1 MNMPVIAGVR
11 IRGALGG
18 ADSETLGR
26 VWSGTG
32 LPVRMVPGTD
42 AAGSYWDCRLPDD
55 AIRAWMPD
63 WDTSGVARALG
74 LDPDRDTDD
83 LEAEILATLL
93 ASPIQFEYPS
103 VAEFCAAVRVRRRV
117 VQAARRTVVD
127 FDTEGAERP
136 DCWTWTE
143 PTGFILRPGF
153 DLIPSLELTL
163 WPDVSGRRHSFSCYR
178 ATEYVL
184 LLAIAQELQVCNPAA
199 LQDLQQQWQTRALL
213 GEDFQAAFLR
223 EYGSLQA
230 PLPFG
235 YYVPGDRLWFR
246 NPDPVS
252 ADIEGF
258 EGSWIFYIGGGRFV
272 NFWKPDAHYTLRNKC
287 VELYHWRHGVR
298 HDGARIW
305 MDESI
310 VEARAAES
318 LRHPEEVRQILDR
331 MMRLRDPAGI
341 YAQGGCIDASREAV
355 RHLCPESLDLAF
367 PALIRPLAA

>member
-1 MNMPVIAGVR
+1 MSLTAGVR
-11 IRGALGG
+11 IRGTG
-18 ADSETLGR
+18 ADME
-26 VWSGTG
+26 
-32 LPVRMVPGTD
+32 PVQRWLD
-42 AAGSYWDCRLPDD
+42 AAGLSRAVERNPGSDDGGPYCDFRLTQE
-55 AIRAWMPD
+55 AARAWVPGG
-63 WDTSGVARALG
+63 DTSAIVQALG
-74 LDPDRDTDD
+74 LDAGRDTDD
-83 LEAEILATLL
+83 LDTEILTALL
-93 ASPIQFEYPS
+93 ASPIRFEYPTE
-103 VAEFCAAVRVRRRV
+103 AEFHSAVRVRRRV

-136 DCWTWTE
+136 DCWVWTE
-143 PTGFILRPGF
+143 ATGFILRHGF

-184 LLAIAQELQVCNPAA
+184 LLAVAQELQVCNPEA
-199 LQDLQQQWQTRALL
+199 LEMLQHQWQTKALL

-223 EYGSLQA
+223 EYGSLQN

-272 NFWKPDAHYTLRNKC
+272 NFWKPNASYTLRNKC
-287 VELYHWRHGVR
+287 VELYHWRHGVC
-298 HDGARIW
+298 HDGSRIW

-310 VEARAAES
+310 VEARAEES
-318 LRHPEEVRQILDR
+318 LRHPEEVERILGL
-331 MMRLRDPAGI
+331 MMRLRDPAGV

-355 RHLCPESLDLAF
+355 RNLCPGTLDLTLP
-367 PALIRPLAA
+367 PAQPRALAA

>member
-1 MNMPVIAGVR
+1 MSLVAGVR
-11 IRGALGG
+11 IREAGHDAESVEQWLAQAGL
-18 ADSETLGR
+18 ARAVER
-26 VWSGTG
+26 VSGTDDLG
-32 LPVRMVPGTD
+32 AYTD
-42 AAGSYWDCRLPDD
+42 YRLSPEAA
-55 AIRAWMPD
+55 RAWMPD
-63 WDTSGVARALG
+63 GDTSGIAQALG
-74 LDPDRDTDD
+74 LDTGHDTDD
-83 LEAEILATLL
+83 LDTEILAALL
-93 ASPIQFEYPS
+93 ASPIRFDYPS
-103 VAEFCAAVRVRRRV
+103 VAEFHAAVRVRRRV

-136 DCWTWTE
+136 DCWTWSE
-143 PTGFILRPGF
+143 ATGFILRPGF

-184 LLAIAQELQVCNPAA
+184 LLAVAQELQVCNPEA
-199 LQDLQQQWQTRALL
+199 LLVLQHQWQTRALL

-235 YYVPGDRLWFR
+235 YYIPGDRLWFR

-258 EGSWIFYIGGGRFV
+258 EGSWIFYIGSGRFV
-272 NFWKPDAHYTLRNKC
+272 NFWKPNASYTLRNKC
-287 VELYHWRHGVR
+287 VELYHWRQGVR
-298 HDGARIW
+298 HDGSRIW

-310 VEARAAES
+310 VEALAEES
-318 LRHPEEVRQILDR
+318 LQHPDEVQRILGL
-331 MMRLRDPAGI
+331 MMRLRDPAGV

-355 RHLCPESLDLAF
+355 RNLCPGTLDLTLP
-367 PALIRPLAA
+367 PAQPRALAA

>member
-1 MNMPVIAGVR
+1 MTLTAGVR
-11 IRGALGG
+11 IRGAG
-18 ADSETLGR
+18 ADLESPERWLSD
-26 VWSGTG
+26 VG
-32 LPVRMVPGTD
+32 LARAVERTDGADERGAYRDYRLKAD
-42 AAGSYWDCRLPDD
+42 AA
-55 AIRAWMPD
+55 RAWVPD
-63 WDTSGVARALG
+63 GDTSGVARALG
-74 LDPDRDTDD
+74 LDPDHDTDD
-83 LEAEILATLL
+83 LETEILAALL
-93 ASPIQFEYPS
+93 ASPIRFEYPC
-103 VAEFCAAVRVRRRV
+103 VAEFQSAVRVRRRV

-143 PTGFILRPGF
+143 ATGFVLRPGF

-199 LQDLQQQWQTRALL
+199 LQALQRQWQTKALL

-252 ADIEGF
+252 ADVEGF

-272 NFWKPDAHYTLRNKC
+272 NFWKPDAHYILRNKC

-298 HDGARIW
+298 HDGSRIW

-310 VEARAAES
+310 VEARAEES
-318 LRHPEEVRQILDR
+318 LRDPDEVQRILGL
-331 MMRLRDPAGI
+331 MMRLRDPAGV

-355 RHLCPESLDLAF
+355 RNLCPGTLDIALPSLVRAV
-367 PALIRPLAA
+367 AA

>member
-1 MNMPVIAGVR
+1 MSLIAGVR
-11 IRGALGG
+11 IRGTG
-18 ADSETLGR
+18 ADME
-26 VWSGTG
+26 
-32 LPVRMVPGTD
+32 PVHRWLD
-42 AAGSYWDCRLPDD
+42 AAGLSRAVERSSGTDDDGPYCDYRLTQD
-55 AIRAWMPD
+55 AARAWVPEG
-63 WDTSGVARALG
+63 DTSAIVQALG
-74 LDPDRDTDD
+74 LDATRDTDD
-83 LEAEILATLL
+83 LDTEILTALL
-93 ASPIQFEYPS
+93 ASPIRFDYPGE
-103 VAEFCAAVRVRRRV
+103 AEFHSAVRVRRRV

-136 DCWTWTE
+136 DCWTWSE
-143 PTGFILRPGF
+143 ATGFILRPGF

-184 LLAIAQELQVCNPAA
+184 LLAVAQELQVCNPEA
-199 LQDLQQQWQTRALL
+199 LQMLQRQWQTKALL
-213 GEDFQAAFLR
+213 GEDFQAALLR
-223 EYGSLQA
+223 EYGSLQT

-272 NFWKPDAHYTLRNKC
+272 NFWKPNASYTLRNKC

-298 HDGARIW
+298 HDGSRIW

-310 VEARAAES
+310 VEARAEES
-318 LRHPEEVRQILDR
+318 LRHPEEVQRILGL
-331 MMRLRDPAGI
+331 MMRLRDPAGV

-355 RHLCPESLDLAF
+355 RNLCPGTLDLTLP
-367 PALIRPLAA
+367 PAQSRALAA

>member
-1 MNMPVIAGVR
+1 MTLTAGVR
-11 IRGALGG
+11 IRGAG
-18 ADSETLGR
+18 ADLDFPEQWLATA
-26 VWSGTG
+26 G
-32 LPVRMVPGTD
+32 LAHAVERGDGADDAGPYRDYRLKPD
-42 AAGSYWDCRLPDD
+42 AARTWVPDG
-55 AIRAWMPD
+55 
-63 WDTSGVARALG
+63 DTSGIAQALG
-74 LDPDRDTDD
+74 LDAEHDTDD
-83 LEAEILATLL
+83 LDTEILTALL
-93 ASPIQFEYPS
+93 ASPLRFEYPS
-103 VAEFCAAVRVRRRV
+103 VEEFQSAVRVRRRV

-136 DCWTWTE
+136 DCWTWSE

-163 WPDVSGRRHSFSCYR
+163 WPEVSGRRHSFSCYR

-199 LQDLQQQWQTRALL
+199 LQALQRQWQTKALL

-223 EYGSLQA
+223 EYGSLQV

-272 NFWKPDAHYTLRNKC
+272 NFWKPNASYTLRNKC
-287 VELYHWRHGVR
+287 MELYHWRHGVR
-298 HDGARIW
+298 HDGSRIW

-331 MMRLRDPAGI
+331 MMRLRDPAGV

-355 RHLCPESLDLAF
+355 RSLCPATFSLVLPGPVGA
-367 PALIRPLAA
+367 LAA